1 MAVNMAKLQV
11 FVGKFVGDLG
21 AAVHSGMVV
30 IGEKLGLYK
39 ALAEGHP
46 ELSRARTTGMHV
58 ARCIGTHGDTKFS
71 KSCATG
77 WRKRRQLYEL
87 RRRVIAAAA
96 LVCTL
101 FASSPSYSVSA
112 SKFDDRVVLEL
123 SALGRQGDTIARARE
138 QVLEILQ
145 QGNACTAWFQGAD
158 PDPAEVLRSL
168 HFALEMRGPSFVY
181 GIRDSNGGQFFK
193 HPWAARSIEDAGR
206 DSTILLN
213 ANGPFFN
220 RASFVMQLNTRGMP
234 ARPDGTRLLTVSS
247 YEGNTPEAQITILLH
262 ELGHIIG
269 RLPEDGDSWDGRSS
283 RNTSEVLRHCKTET
297 RAAAHNSQK
306 HALSTIAAFNPAT
319 KAVKSTATAPEAA
332 AIAYCLTQRRALWA
346 TTGASYCM

>member
-1 MAVNMAKLQV
+1 MAVNMAKMKV
-11 FVGKFVGDLG
+11 FVGKFVGDPG
-21 AAVHSGMVV
+21 AAVHSGRGL
-30 IGEKLGLYK
+30 IGEKLGFHK
-39 ALAEGHP
+39 ALTEGHP

-58 ARCIGTHGDTKFS
+58 ARCMGRHSDTKFS
-71 KSCATG
+71 ESRATS
-77 WRKRRQLYEL
+77 WRKRRQPYEL
-87 RRRVIAAAA
+87 RRRVIATAA
-96 LVCTL
+96 LVSTL

-123 SALGRQGDTIARARE
+123 SALGKQGDTIARARE

-168 HFALEMRGPSFVY
+168 HFALEMKGPSYVY
-181 GIRDSNGGQFFK
+181 GIRNSRGGQIFK
-193 HPWAARSIEDAGR
+193 HPWAGKSIENGGR

-220 RASFVMQLNTRGMP
+220 RTSFVMQMDTRGMP
-234 ARPDGTRLLTVSS
+234 ARSDGNRLLTISS
-247 YEGNTPEAQITILLH
+247 YNGNTPEAQITILLH

-269 RLPEDGDSWDGRSS
+269 RLPEDADSWDDRSS

-297 RAAAHNSQK
+297 RAAAHNSAR
-306 HALSTIAAFNPAT
+306 HLPIGAINPPT
-319 KAVKSTATAPEAA
+319 KAVNHTITAPEAA
-332 AIAYCLTQRRALWA
+332 AIAFCLTQSRALWA
-346 TTGASYCM
+346 TTSASHCL